1 MSEITPKEVL
11 ELWELTWGP
20 LEEKWREDFLT
31 HKDMKLICTYNY
43 RQIDFCIRKSKKLNT
58 LLQEL
63 KRTPLIRVAQK
74 GTSSGGSKHVSE
86 WGNLTVKK
94 PGRPEAAIPGSTI
107 CPSCGVK
114 VTANNLKCK
123 CG

>member
-1 MSEITPKEVL
+1 MN
-11 ELWELTWGP
+11 
-20 LEEKWREDFLT
+20 F
-31 HKDMKLICTYNY
+31 Y
-43 RQIDFCIRKSKKLNT
+43 SKKLDF
-58 LLQEL
+58 LLKEL